1 MTEPAETPEWRKLV
15 DRAKHLI
22 DLNRPEEARQY
33 AARAAA
39 MAPGEAAPMCVLA
52 IATSHAGQLEAAL
65 EHASRAVGLAPE
77 LDWPHR
83 VRGYILDELG
93 RYDEAVAAGQEAVRL
108 APAEAPGYNLLAGSL
123 RLAGRLEE
131 AETAAARLRELAPES
146 YEAYEVSAEV
156 AYDRERWAE
165 AERWAREGLRLEPGS
180 GRLRIVLG
188 WILTVR
194 AQFDEAID
202 HVHEGVRNAPL
213 DAWHRESLEKV
224 TVQHSEPAFQPPV
237 AHRDLSAR
245 VAVLGLA
252 GPREVAGRRERPR
265 LVHGIGGPGLASL
278 EPRIHPR
285 AAPPA
290 PEVAAAAPAGAASAR
305 PPVALWRERP
315 AALTGNE
322 GLRARCRSAA
332 CPVRR
337 SSPTDPTAPLR
348 RG

>member
-1 MTEPAETPEWRKLV
+1 VTEPAETPEWRKLV

-224 TVQHSEPAFQPPV
+224 TVQHSDQRSNLLSLIVICLPASLYL
-237 AHRDLSAR
+237 AWLALGRWRAGERDLALFTGS
-245 VAVLGLA
+245 VGLGLLA
-252 GPREVAGRRERPR
+252 LSLGFIRALPRRLPKSLRRLRREQ
-265 LVHGIGGPGLASL
+265 
-278 EPRIHPR
+278 
-285 AAPPA
+285 
-290 PEVAAAAPAGAASAR
+290 
-305 PPVALWRERP
+305 
-315 AALTGNE
+315 
-322 GLRARCRSAA
+322 
-332 CPVRR
+332 
-337 SSPTDPTAPLR
+337 LR
-348 RG
+348 RALLWPFGGRGQRP